1 MYVRGGG
8 VGWMMEGGCPVNSFL
23 DKTFNTLISPLELNV
38 YF

>member
-1 MYVRGGG
+1 MYVQG
-8 VGWMMEGGCPVNSFL
+8 GWMMVEGEYPVNSVSL